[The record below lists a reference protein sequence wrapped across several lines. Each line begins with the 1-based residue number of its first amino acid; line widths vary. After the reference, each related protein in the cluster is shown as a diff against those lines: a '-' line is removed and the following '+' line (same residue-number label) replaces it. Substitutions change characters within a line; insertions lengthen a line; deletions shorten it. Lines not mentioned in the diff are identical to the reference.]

1 MITSLSWLKNH
12 LTTKANLNQVAQ
24 RLTEIG
30 LEVEA
35 IKSSNSNLDNFII
48 CKIIKSQKH
57 PNADKLKLCDV
68 DIGSGNLIKVV
79 CGAQNARDGL
89 FTVYAPP
96 GAIIPKNNMK
106 LKVVK
111 IRGIESQGML
121 CSGYELEKSSDKEG
135 IIELNKKE
143 KNIGEK
149 YFNNI
154 GEKTMDIAITPNR
167 PDCLGVRGIARDLA
181 SSGLGKLK
189 TQPPIK
195 INQKFKNP
203 IKVSIKKEKNQGCGI
218 FGSVYLKN
226 VQNRESPEWLKKRI
240 ISLGLK
246 PISAIVDVTNYVM
259 FDLNR
264 PLHAYDA
271 DKIDKEIIVRN
282 SKKGETFEAL
292 DNKKYVLENNMCAIS
307 DRTGVL
313 GLGGIIGG
321 TRSGTELSTVNILL
335 ESAYFFPSP
344 IRKTS
349 KKLNIDTDAK
359 YRFERGIDT
368 NSIKLGLELGMCMI
382 LDICGGEASKL
393 SIVGK
398 IKDER
403 KVIDLEPEKF
413 SKVIG
418 FSITSAEIKKILFSL
433 GCSLKVS
440 GKKMKILPPTWRPD
454 LKEDI
459 DLIEELTRIK
469 GYDKVPLINPEKEN
483 IKDTLTYK
491 QKLFHFA
498 QRSVASKG
506 YTEAVT
512 WSFTDSKTDNLFS
525 ELKKEIKL
533 SNPISSDLDVLRTS
547 LYSNLIISAKKN
559 IHRNFEDLM
568 MFEIGPVFKGNK
580 PGEQLTMIGAIK
592 TGKYSRKN
600 WIEKERNFDVF
611 DIKNDALRIL
621 KEIGIE
627 NSKIAVSNKS
637 KKWYHPGRSG
647 LLSLG
652 LTTGPE
658 LAYFGEIH
666 PSIIKRL
673 DLRTDN
679 VLGFEIFL
687 DNIPESRKKI
697 RERKTK
703 FIVSDYQKVVRDFAF
718 VIDEKYSSGEIIN
731 LVKKIDIEL
740 IKDVKIFDIYQGDNI
755 STGKKSIAFN
765 VTLEPQDKTLSEK
778 DIDQITKKI
787 ISTVQETTGATLR
800 S

>member
-12 LTTKANLNQVAQ
+12 LTTKANLNQVAE

-30 LEVEA
+30 LEVEN
-35 IKSSNSNLDNFII
+35 IKSSNDNLDNFIV
-48 CKIIKSQKH
+48 CKIVKSQKH

-68 DIGSGNLIKVV
+68 DIGSGNLVKVV

-89 FTVYAPP
+89 FAVYAPP
-96 GAIIPKNNMK
+96 GTVIPKTNMK
-106 LKVVK
+106 LKIAK
-111 IRGIESQGML
+111 IREIESYGML
-121 CSGYELEKSSDKEG
+121 CSGYELEESSDKEG
-135 IIELNKKE
+135 IVELNKKE

-149 YFNNI
+149 YFKNT

-181 SSGLGKLK
+181 SSGLGQLK
-189 TQPPIK
+189 KQPSIK

-203 IKVSIKKEKNQGCGI
+203 IKVSIKKEKGQGCGV
-218 FGSVYLKN
+218 FGSVYIKN
-226 VQNRESPEWLKKRI
+226 VQNKESPDWLKKRI
-240 ISLGLK
+240 TSLGLK

-271 DKIDKEIIVRN
+271 DKIDQEIIVRN
-282 SKKGETFEAL
+282 SKKGESFEAL
-292 DNKKYVLENNMCAIS
+292 DNKKYVLQNNMCTIS
-307 DRTGVL
+307 DKSGVL

-321 TRSGTELSTVNILL
+321 TRSGTEFSTKNVLL

-344 IRKTS
+344 IRKTA
-349 KKLNIDTDAK
+349 KVLNIDTDAK
-359 YRFERGIDT
+359 YRFERGIDPD
-368 NSIKLGLELGMCMI
+368 SIKLGLELGMCMI
-382 LDICGGEASKL
+382 LDMCGGKVSKL
-393 SIVGK
+393 SIAGR

-418 FSITSAEIKKILFSL
+418 FSITNTEIKKILSSL
-433 GCSLKVS
+433 GCSLRMS
-440 GKKMKILPPTWRPD
+440 GKKMKVLPPTWRSD
-454 LKEDI
+454 IKEDI

-469 GYDKVPLINPEKEN
+469 GYNKVPLIDPEKEN
-483 IKDTLTYK
+483 IKDTLNYR

-506 YTEAVT
+506 YTEAIT
-512 WSFTDSKTDNLFS
+512 WSFTDSKTDTLFS
-525 ELKKEIKL
+525 ELKSEIKL
-533 SNPISSDLDVLRTS
+533 SNPISSDLDVLRSS

-568 MFEIGPVFKGNK
+568 LFEIGPVFKGSK
-580 PGEQLTMIGAIK
+580 PGEQLAMIGAIK

-611 DIKNDALRIL
+611 DIKNDALRTL
-621 KEIGIE
+621 NEVGIDS
-627 NSKIAVSNKS
+627 SKIIVSNKT

-647 LLSLG
+647 LISLG
-652 LTTGPE
+652 LSNGPE

-666 PSIIKRL
+666 PSIIKKL

-697 RERKTK
+697 RETK
-703 FIVSDYQKVVRDFAF
+703 PQFIVSDYQKVIRDFAF
-718 VIDEKYSSGEIIN
+718 VIDEKYSSGEIIG
-731 LVKKIDIEL
+731 LVKKIDKEL
-740 IKDVKIFDIYQGDNI
+740 IKDVKIFDVYQGSNI
-755 STGKKSIAFN
+755 ISGKKSIAFN
-765 VTLEPQDKTLSEK
+765 VTLEPKDKTLSEK
-778 DIDQITKKI
+778 DIDQISTKI

>member
-12 LTTKANLNQVAQ
+12 LSTKANLNQIAE

-30 LEVEA
+30 LEVEN
-35 IKSSNSNLDNFII
+35 IKSSNHNLDNFII
-48 CKIIKSQKH
+48 CKIIKAQKH

-68 DIGSGNLIKVV
+68 NIGSGNLVKVV

-96 GAIIPKNNMK
+96 GSIIPKTNMK
-106 LKVVK
+106 LKIAK
-111 IRGIESQGML
+111 IRGIESHGML
-121 CSGYELEKSSDKEG
+121 CSGHELAQSLDKEG

-143 KNIGEK
+143 KNIGDK
-149 YFNNI
+149 YFKST
-154 GEKTMDIAITPNR
+154 GEKTLDIAITPNR

-181 SSGLGKLK
+181 SSGLGQLK
-189 TQPPIK
+189 KQLPIK
-195 INQKFKNP
+195 ISQKFKNP
-203 IKVSIKKEKNQGCGI
+203 IKVLIKKDKDQGCAI
-218 FGSVYLKN
+218 FGSVYIKN
-226 VQNRESPEWLKKRI
+226 VQNKESPDWLKKRI

-246 PISAIVDVTNYVM
+246 PISAIVDATNYVM

-271 DKIDKEIIVRN
+271 DKIDQEIIVRN
-282 SKKGETFEAL
+282 SKKGESFEAL
-292 DNKKYVLENNMCAIS
+292 DNKKYVLQNNMCAIS
-307 DRTGVL
+307 DKTGVL

-321 TRSGTELSTVNILL
+321 TRSGTELATKNILL
-335 ESAYFFPSP
+335 ESAYFYPSP

-349 KKLNIDTDAK
+349 KILNIDTDAK
-359 YRFERGIDT
+359 YRFERGIDP
-368 NSIKLGLELGMCMI
+368 NSIKLGLELGMCII
-382 LDICGGEASKL
+382 LDICGGEASKF

-403 KVIDLEPEKF
+403 KIIELNSEKF
-413 SKVIG
+413 LKVIG
-418 FSITSAEIKKILFSL
+418 LSITNAEIKKILTSL
-433 GCSLKVS
+433 GCSLKIS
-440 GKKMKILPPTWRPD
+440 GNKIKVLPPTWRPD
-454 LKEDI
+454 IKEDV

-483 IKDTLTYK
+483 IKDTLNQK

-506 YTEAVT
+506 YIEAVT
-512 WSFTDSKTDNLFS
+512 WSFTDSKTDNMFS
-525 ELKKEIKL
+525 ELKSEIKL
-533 SNPISSDLDVLRTS
+533 SNPISSDLDVLRSS
-547 LYSNLIISAKKN
+547 LYSNLVISAKKN

-568 MFEIGPVFKGNK
+568 LFEIGPVFKGSK
-580 PGEQLTMIGAIK
+580 PGEQSTMIGAIK

-611 DIKNDALRIL
+611 DIKNDALRTL
-621 KEIGIE
+621 NEIGI
-627 NSKIAVSNKS
+627 STTKITVSNKT

-652 LTTGPE
+652 SSSGPE

-666 PSIIKRL
+666 PSIIKKL

-687 DNIPESRKKI
+687 DNMPESRKKI
-697 RERKTK
+697 REAKPQFT
-703 FIVSDYQKVVRDFAF
+703 ISDYQKVVRDFAF

-731 LVKKIDIEL
+731 LVKKINKEL
-740 IKDVKIFDIYQGDNI
+740 IKEVKIFDVYQGENI
-755 STGKKSIAFN
+755 DSGKKSIAFN
-765 VTLEPQDKTLSEK
+765 VTLEPKDKTLSEK
-778 DIDQITKKI
+778 DIEEISKKI
-787 ISTVQETTGATLR
+787 ISTVQEITGATLR

>member
-12 LTTKANLNQVAQ
+12 LETKANLNQVVE
-24 RLTEIG
+24 RLTEVG
-30 LEVEA
+30 LEVEN
-35 IKSSNSNLDNFII
+35 IKSSNENLDNFII
-48 CKIIKSQKH
+48 CKVVKSQKH

-68 DIGSGNLIKVV
+68 DIGSGSLVKVV

-89 FTVYAPP
+89 FAVYAPP
-96 GAIIPKNNMK
+96 GAVIPKTNMK
-106 LKVVK
+106 LKIAK
-111 IRGIESQGML
+111 IRGIESHGML
-121 CSGYELEKSSDKEG
+121 CSGYELNESSDKEG

-149 YFNNI
+149 YFKNT
-154 GEKTMDIAITPNR
+154 GEKIMDIAITPNR

-181 SSGLGKLK
+181 SSGLGLLK
-189 TQPPIK
+189 KQPPIK

-203 IKVSIKKEKNQGCGI
+203 VKVSIRKEKGQGCAI
-218 FGSVYLKN
+218 FGSVYIKN
-226 VQNRESPEWLKKRI
+226 VQNKESPDWLKKRI

-246 PISAIVDVTNYVM
+246 PVSAIVDATNYVM

-271 DKIDKEIIVRN
+271 DKIDQEIIVRN
-282 SKKGETFEAL
+282 SKKGESFEAL
-292 DNKKYVLENNMCAIS
+292 DNKKYTLENNMCAIS
-307 DRTGVL
+307 DKSGVL

-321 TRSGTELSTVNILL
+321 TRSGTELSTKNILL
-335 ESAYFFPSP
+335 ESAYFFPSST
-344 IRKTS
+344 RKTS
-349 KKLNIDTDAK
+349 KVLNIDTDAK
-359 YRFERGIDT
+359 YRFERGIDPD
-368 NSIKLGLELGMCMI
+368 SIKLGLELGMCMI
-382 LDICGGEASKL
+382 LDMCGGEASKF

-398 IKDER
+398 LKDER
-403 KVIDLEPEKF
+403 KIIDLEPDKF

-418 FSITSAEIKKILFSL
+418 FTITNAEIKKILTSL
-433 GCSLKVS
+433 GCSLKMN
-440 GKKMKILPPTWRPD
+440 GKKMKVLAPTWRPD
-454 LKEDI
+454 IKEDI

-469 GYDKVPLINPEKEN
+469 GYDKVPLISPEKEN
-483 IKDTLTYK
+483 VKDTLNYR

-512 WSFTDSKTDNLFS
+512 WSFTDSKTNILFS
-525 ELKKEIKL
+525 ELKSEIKL
-533 SNPISSDLDVLRTS
+533 SNPISTDLDVLRSS
-547 LYSNLIISAKKN
+547 LYSNLIIGAKKN

-568 MFEIGPVFKGNK
+568 LFEIGPVFKGNK
-580 PGEQLTMIGAIK
+580 PGEQSTMIGAIK

-621 KEIGIE
+621 NEIGIDS
-627 NSKIAVSNKS
+627 SKIAVSNKS

-647 LLSLG
+647 MLSLG
-652 LTTGPE
+652 SGSGPE

-666 PSIIKRL
+666 PSIIKKL
-673 DLRTDN
+673 DLKTDN
-679 VLGFEIFL
+679 ILGFEIFL

-697 RERKTK
+697 REAKPQ

-718 VIDEKYSSGEIIN
+718 VVDEKYSSGEIIN
-731 LVKKIDIEL
+731 FVKKIDKEL
-740 IKDVKIFDIYQGDNI
+740 IKNVKIFDVYQGENI
-755 STGKKSIAFN
+755 TSGKKSIAFS
-765 VTLEPQDKTLSEK
+765 VTLEPKDKTLSEK
-778 DIDQITKKI
+778 DIETVSKKI
-787 ISTVQETTGATLR
+787 ISIVQETTGATLR